1 MLCVSFFFF
10 PPSCFH
16 PLLHED
22 LEGRRG
28 VGAGRPGLGS
38 SWVVTQVTMK
48 KKVYFCLVGTRL
60 PGKQGFSCQDLM
72 ASI

>member
-1 MLCVSFFFF
+1 MCFFFF
-10 PPSCFH
+10 PSCFH

-22 LEGRRG
+22 LEGMKRG
-28 VGAGRPGLGS
+28 IGAGRAGPGS
-38 SWVVTQVTMK
+38 SWVVTQVTV
-48 KKVYFCLVGTRL
+48 KKVHFFLVGARL